1 MKTTIIAQA
10 LLATL
15 LLNAGCDT
23 NKKSDNVD
31 VAKDVN
37 TAKMN
42 NTEDEENAKFVVNT
56 MAANYAE
63 IELAQLAIKRTKD
76 SGIKDLASKLNAEH
90 KRLLAEMK
98 DYANT
103 KNISMPTG
111 VTNEAKTKL
120 NNLAEK
126 EGQEFDK
133 SWCELSM
140 SNHDKTILNFENHL
154 EKTNDITLK
163 NWIVNTL
170 TDLRAHDELLRNHH
184 ENMN

>member
-1 MKTTIIAQA
+1 MKTTIIAKT
-10 LLATL
+10 LFISL
-15 LLNAGCDT
+15 LLSTACDT
-23 NKKSDNVD
+23 NKKNDNVD

-63 IELAQLAIKRTKD
+63 IELAPLAIKRTKD

-90 KRLLAEMK
+90 KKLLAEMK
-98 DYANT
+98 DYANK

-133 SWCELSM
+133 SWCELSLN
-140 SNHDKTILNFENHL
+140 NHDKTIISFENHL

-170 TDLRAHDELLRNHH
+170 TDLRSHDELLRNHH
-184 ENMN
+184 ESMN